1 MNYSTLKNVVIE
13 ALSSAHGGSGWTP
26 SPVNDS

>member
-13 ALSSAHGGSGWTP
+13 ALSSDSGTSGWTP
-26 SPVNDS
+26 SPVNDF